1 MSDSEQ
7 VIRTQELPIL
17 DLSNFL
23 KGQDSDLDL
32 LADQLCKAVE
42 EFGFFFIK
50 NHGVSETLIKSVF
63 SENERWHSQP
73 MENKVAI
80 AIDDNQRGYIQ
91 PKATL
96 IKHSTYNENTN
107 LDTNETTVF
116 ATDYGVDNPNR
127 QKGKRFY
134 GENQW
139 PEDLPGFKEVVQE
152 YMSVM
157 TTLGKTMLP
166 IWATALKLDRD
177 FFAPYFENN
186 HTYFRMSHYPPVPN
200 LGKNE
205 FGIGPHA
212 DTGFMTFLPQAA
224 VDGLEI
230 LDLDGEWFRPP
241 KMDDCILVNTGQ
253 FLERW
258 SNEKFRA
265 SPHRVIPPKNIH
277 RYSIALFV
285 NSSLDPICECLPT
298 CHSASNPPKYPTESY
313 WDFYNWYMINSYPH
327 YDEFEEQK
335 TA

>member
-1 MSDSEQ
+1 MSSEKQ

-17 DLSNFL
+17 DIGDFVRGNEYNL
-23 KGQDSDLDL
+23 DS
-32 LADQLCKAVE
+32 LADQLRDAVE
-42 EFGFFFIK
+42 KFGFFFIK
-50 NHGVSETLIKSVF
+50 NHGVSEELIKNVF
-63 SENERWHSQP
+63 DQNERWHAKP
-73 MENKVAI
+73 MEEKAAI
-80 AIDDNQRGYIQ
+80 SINDHQRGYIR

-96 IKHSTYNENTN
+96 IKHSTYNANTN

-116 ATDYGVDNPNR
+116 ATDYGLDNAFR
-127 QKGKRFY
+127 KQGKRFY

-139 PEDLPGFKEVVQE
+139 PDNLPGFKKVVQE
-152 YMSVM
+152 YMDVM
-157 TTLGKTMLP
+157 TNLGKSILP
-166 IWATALKLDRD
+166 IWAKALKLERD

-224 VDGLEI
+224 IDGLEI
-230 LDLDGEWFRPP
+230 LDLDDQWFRPP
-241 KMDDCILVNTGQ
+241 RMEDCILVNTGQ

-265 SPHRVIPPKNIH
+265 SPHRVIPPKDRH

-285 NSSLDPICECLPT
+285 NTSLDSVCECLPS
-298 CHSASNPPKYPTESY
+298 CHDASNPPKYPTETY

-327 YDEFEEQK
+327 YSEFEEQE